1 MTNTELMKRVESEAI
16 VRMTNLRDVLIQKKK
31 MEESE
36 KKLKAEIK
44 EVLDK
49 YGVKSITT
57 PVLKITNVEGSKST
71 TVDLEAFRKMEP
83 EEYESLLNDYPK
95 VTMRSSYLKFDPI
108 ATEVKVDGRGKEI

>member
-49 YGVKSITT
+49 YGVKSIST

-71 TVDLEAFRKMEP
+71 TIDLDAFKKLEP
-83 EEYESLLNDYPK
+83 ETYAKLLKDYPK
-95 VTMRSSYLKFDPI
+95 VTTRASYLKFEPI
-108 ATEVKVDGRGKEI
+108 MTEVKMNG